1 MREFKLP
8 MLKQLR
14 LGLLALLTLSAVLP
28 LAAQVRHVTTV
39 NPMSKQSYM
48 EVYEFDYVDIQPQF
62 PGGERGM
69 INFINKTREYP
80 YKAYK
85 NKIQG
90 RVLCSFI
97 VGTDGRVSDIR
108 VIRGAGDESLNRE
121 AIRVISKMPKWSVGK
136 VGDHAVPVR
145 VVLPIAFRL

>member
-1 MREFKLP
+1 MIRE
-8 MLKQLR
+8 LR
-14 LGLLALLTLSAVLP
+14 LGLFSLLTLSAVLP
-28 LAAQVRHVTTV
+28 VAAQVRHVTTV

-62 PGGERGM
+62 PGGERGL

-80 YKAYK
+80 YHAYK
-85 NKIQG
+85 KRIQG

-121 AIRVISKMPKWSVGK
+121 AIRVIGEMPKWSVGK
-136 VGDHAVPVR
+136 VGNHAVPVR

>member
-1 MREFKLP
+1 

-14 LGLLALLTLSAVLP
+14 VVLMVLVTLMSVLP

-62 PGGERGM
+62 PGGERGL
-69 INFINKTREYP
+69 INFVNKTREYP
-80 YKAYK
+80 YHAYK

-121 AIRVISKMPKWSVGK
+121 AIRVIGKMPKWSVGK

>member
-1 MREFKLP
+1 MLRE
-8 MLKQLR
+8 LR
-14 LGLLALLTLSAVLP
+14 LGLFLLLTSSAVLP
-28 LAAQVRHVTTV
+28 VAAQVRHVTTV

-62 PGGERGM
+62 PGGERGL

-80 YKAYK
+80 YHAYK
-85 NKIQG
+85 KRIQG

-121 AIRVISKMPKWSVGK
+121 AIRVIGEMPKWSVGK
-136 VGDHAVPVR
+136 VGNHAVPVR

>member
-1 MREFKLP
+1 MLFTLLTVLP
-8 MLKQLR
+8 M
-14 LGLLALLTLSAVLP
+14 V
-28 LAAQVRHVTTV
+28 AQVRHVTTV

-62 PGGERGM
+62 PGGERGL

-80 YKAYK
+80 YHAYK
-85 NKIQG
+85 KRIEG

-97 VGTDGRVSDIR
+97 VGTDGRVSDVR
-108 VIRGAGDESLNRE
+108 VIRGARDESLNRE
-121 AIRVISKMPKWSVGK
+121 AIRVIGKMPKWSVGK

>member
-1 MREFKLP
+1 MRDKLP

-14 LGLLALLTLSAVLP
+14 LGLLVLLALMAVLP
-28 LAAQVRHVTTV
+28 MAAQVRHVTTV

-62 PGGERGM
+62 PGGERGL

-80 YKAYK
+80 YHAYK
-85 NKIQG
+85 KRIEG

-97 VGTDGRVSDIR
+97 VGTDGRVSDVR
-108 VIRGAGDESLNRE
+108 VIRGARDESLNRE
-121 AIRVISKMPKWSVGK
+121 AIRVIGKMPKWSVGK